1 MRDFTMVF
9 DAYSQCEEALLSA
22 RVAML
27 EDEDEEDDEEEEEG
41 DDDLNV
47 EGDDTELRLARL
59 EDLMERRPVM
69 VRLRLGWVWLGWL
82 GWLGW
87 VGVGFDEWEV
97 GMGEVGKGKCLMDGL
112 ID

>member
-27 EDEDEEDDEEEEEG
+27 EDDDDEDEEEEG

-69 VRLRLGWVWLGWL
+69 VRACGVVGWGLG
-82 GWLGW
+82 
-87 VGVGFDEWEV
+87 
-97 GMGEVGKGKCLMDGL
+97 
-112 ID
+112 